1 MHIWNLNQMSK
12 LLKYIFLK
20 LSVKMGRKYRN
31 RNVEY
36 ISRALVYSGVRAQTQ
51 LSDWKQQRW
60 EHKDKTHM
68 QIM

>member
-1 MHIWNLNQMSK
+1 MSK

-36 ISRALVYSGVRAQTQ
+36 ISRALVFEVFWGEST
-51 LSDWKQQRW
+51 D
-60 EHKDKTHM
+60 TT
-68 QIM
+68 